1 MDLLPGVVKCISP
14 HRPLIQG
21 ESRSRLLSLDVT
33 VATHSTQ
40 SPGHLQHHNKQGQ
53 TILPST
59 QHAGGVDSVD
69 SVAWPGVMCV
79 CRASRTSGWVTSPPG
94 SSSSTSGA
102 ATSLTSGAWSCAAAG
117 AAATPGW
124 RWPTSGGTRPRTW
137 RASGSRSWSPSA
149 AASCGVCV
157 QGGGQTR
164 HRQRH
169 LRGVPARGRGGGAAQ
184 RGRGHRGL
192 AGGAVLYCT
201 VLYCTV
207 QYSVLYCSWSG
218 RPCALSSRRGSW
230 GGGSPARG
238 R

>member
-1 MDLLPGVVKCISP
+1 MQGKQNLGMGDQPARKFFVDLRRRNEFDEWGLELRGGWRGGDTWV
-14 HRPLIQG
+14 
-21 ESRSRLLSLDVT
+21 E
-33 VATHSTQ
+33 VAYVRRDT
-40 SPGHLQHHNKQGQ
+40 PADL
-53 TILPST
+53 
-59 QHAGGVDSVD
+59 AGIRQPQLV
-69 SVAWPGVMCV
+69 
-79 CRASRTSGWVTSPPG
+79 
-94 SSSSTSGA
+94 
-102 ATSLTSGAWSCAAAG
+102 SLTSSIM
-117 AAATPGW
+117 
-124 RWPTSGGTRPRTW
+124 
-137 RASGSRSWSPSA
+137 
-149 AASCGVCV
+149 VCV

-184 RGRGHRGL
+184 RGRATVAWL
-192 AGGAVLYCT
+192 EVTVLFCTVLYCT

>member
-1 MDLLPGVVKCISP
+1 MSDCMQGKQNLGMGDQPARKFFVDLRRRNEFDEWGLELRGGWRGGDTWVEVAYVRRDTPADLAGIRQPQLISP
-14 HRPLIQG
+14 
-21 ESRSRLLSLDVT
+21 
-33 VATHSTQ
+33 
-40 SPGHLQHHNKQGQ
+40 
-53 TILPST
+53 
-59 QHAGGVDSVD
+59 
-69 SVAWPGVMCV
+69 
-79 CRASRTSGWVTSPPG
+79 
-94 SSSSTSGA
+94 SSSIMV
-102 ATSLTSGAWSCAAAG
+102 
-117 AAATPGW
+117 P
-124 RWPTSGGTRPRTW
+124 
-137 RASGSRSWSPSA
+137 
-149 AASCGVCV
+149 CV

-201 VLYCTV
+201 V

-218 RPCALSSRRGSW
+218 RPCGQSSRRGSW